1 LREKLEKDCETTSE
15 RNEHEGKSLNEKVKS
30 KGWIVQCSSSPYEF
44 QLMLTLG
51 IFAIS
56 AFYMGQELN
65 ASNKDC
71 INLYLMGIF
80 SGMSLLWLLI
90 SFVKENERKDEK

>member
-1 LREKLEKDCETTSE
+1 
-15 RNEHEGKSLNEKVKS
+15 
-30 KGWIVQCSSSPYEF
+30 
-44 QLMLTLG
+44 MLTLG